1 MIKLCWNYIFRLC
14 KISHLLL
21 KIGSDELYN
30 RAGICAKCMV
40 ESI

>member
-1 MIKLCWNYIFRLC
+1 MIKLGWNYILC
-14 KISHLLL
+14 KPSHLLF

-30 RAGICAKCMV
+30 TAGICAKCMV